1 MYNSSTLLSII
12 ETNNNNIQLI
22 TDEADSSTTSTTN
35 NTLSKQLP
43 LVEYLTRKNFE
54 DEFSSLII
62 NSTCS
67 STHFVTSF
75 VTDSKKKKMIQP
87 SNSTLT
93 NR

>member
-22 TDEADSSTTSTTN
+22 TDEADSTPTPN

-67 STHFVTSF
+67 SAHFVTSF
-75 VTDSKKKKMIQP
+75 SDSNKKKLIQP
-87 SNSTLT
+87 ANPTLT

>member
-1 MYNSSTLLSII
+1 MYSSSTLLSII
-12 ETNNNNIQLI
+12 ETNNNNIQLM
-22 TDEADSSTTSTTN
+22 TDETD

-62 NSTCS
+62 NSTRS
-67 STHFVTSF
+67 SAHFVTSF
-75 VTDSKKKKMIQP
+75 VSESNKKKLIQP
-87 SNSTLT
+87 ANPTLT